1 MNPTKNQNSKN
12 LSLKKGTRLSDR
24 YLIQSTISISPTST
38 VYQARDLHFPSVQKM
53 VVVKE
58 FRNPS
63 PDPQLRQ
70 ANVETF
76 ERKANLLATLS
87 HPGLPG
93 ILDYFTQ
100 KRHSFLVMEYIQGTT
115 LAAIL
120 EESSG
125 SIPQAQVTR
134 WSIALCEVL
143 EYLHSHQPEAIT
155 IQDLNPA
162 HIMLDVHNNLI
173 IVNFGIARIFKV
185 NPDTRSDHLLSTSA
199 AELLTYEETIAEDIY
214 TLGES
219 MYILLTGENLDSE
232 NGDSSSQDVIRL
244 SHPEVSVELESVIV
258 KAMQADPFQRFQSAE
273 EMKIALLEVIGRS
286 DSRHLSPQVDQVNPA
301 ADETIQPRWTFSCA
315 DEIRGSACYANGVVY
330 FGSYDQHLYAVN
342 AESGNLIWKYQ
353 TDGGIVSR
361 PAVLDDSVY
370 IGSEDNRLHVVS
382 ARSGSL
388 LWTYYTKGPV
398 RSSPFLAHGHVFIG
412 SDDFNVH
419 AININGGR
427 GIWQID
433 TIAEI
438 RSTPFVTQ
446 DEVYAGNESGEFYC
460 IDFRGGIKWRYK
472 SKRAITSSAVVADG
486 MVMFCSLDKH
496 IYALDAKSG
505 YLIWRFKM
513 DKGSISSPCVADGLA
528 YTGSIDGNIYCIN
541 INNAKEVWRFQTDHQ
556 VTGSPIVLGDGLYC
570 GSVDGHLYCL
580 DNQTG
585 HLRWKFKTDKPITAT
600 PVAENDMIFIGSTN
614 NQFYAIAA
622 TLSS

>member
-1 MNPTKNQNSKN
+1 MNTTKNQDFETF
-12 LSLKKGTRLSDR
+12 SLKKGTRLSDR
-24 YLIQSTISISPTST
+24 YLIQSTISVSPTST

-53 VVVKE
+53 VVIKE

-63 PDPQLRQ
+63 PDPQVRQ
-70 ANVETF
+70 ANIEAF

-100 KRHSFLVMEYIQGTT
+100 GRHSYLVMEFIQGMT

-125 SIPQAQVTR
+125 STSQEQVAQ

-155 IQDLNPA
+155 MQDLDLTG
-162 HIMLDVHNNLI
+162 IMLDVHNNLA
-173 IVNFGIARIFKV
+173 IVNFGIASIFQIDL
-185 NPDTRSDHLLSTSA
+185 DTNSESSLSASA
-199 AELLTYEETIAEDIY
+199 DSLGSHQEMIAKDIY
-214 TLGES
+214 DLGES
-219 MYILLTGENLDSE
+219 MYILLTGKKPDTGVGVSP
-232 NGDSSSQDVIRL
+232 SQGAIRL
-244 SHPEVSVELESVIV
+244 NNPEVSVKLENVIL
-258 KAMQADPFQRFQSAE
+258 KAMQSDPVQRFQNAE
-273 EMKIALLEVIGRS
+273 EMKTALLDVIGRS
-286 DSRHLSPQVDQVNPA
+286 ESRQLAIQFDQVSPLT
-301 ADETIQPRWTFSCA
+301 DESIQPRWTFSCA
-315 DEIRGSACYANGVVY
+315 DEVRGTACYADGVIY
-330 FGSYDQHLYAVN
+330 FGSYDQHLYAVK
-342 AESGNLIWKYQ
+342 AESGSLLWKYE

-361 PAVLDDSVY
+361 PAVMNDSVFV
-370 IGSEDNRLHVVS
+370 GSEDNRLHVVS

-398 RSSPFLAHGHVFIG
+398 RSSPYLAHGHVFIG
-412 SDDFNVH
+412 SDDFNIH

-433 TIAEI
+433 TIAEV

-472 SKRAITSSAVVADG
+472 AKRAVTSSAVVADD

-513 DKGSISSPCVADGLA
+513 DKGSISSPCVANGLL

-541 INNAKEVWRFQTDHQ
+541 AKNAKEVWRFQTEHQ
-556 VTGSPIVLGDGLYC
+556 VTGSPIVSGDGLYC
-570 GSVDGHLYCL
+570 GSVDGNLYCL

-585 HLRWKFKTDKPITAT
+585 HLRWKFKTEKPITAT
-600 PVAENDMIFIGSTN
+600 PVAVNDMIFIGSTN
-614 NQFYAIAA
+614 NQFYALPE

>member
-1 MNPTKNQNSKN
+1 MSTFKNQESET
-12 LSLKKGTRLSDR
+12 LSLKKGTRLAER
-24 YLIQSTISISPTST
+24 YLIQKTISVSHSGA

-63 PDPQLRQ
+63 PEPQVRQ
-70 ANVETF
+70 ANIENF

-87 HPGLPG
+87 HPALPG

-100 KRHSFLVMEYIQGTT
+100 ERHAFLVMEFIQGKS

-120 EESSG
+120 EETSG
-125 SIPQAQVTR
+125 PIPQEQVIK

-143 EYLHSHQPEAIT
+143 QYLHAQQPDAI
-155 IQDLNPA
+155 ILKDLNPA
-162 HIMLDVHNNLI
+162 NVLIDAHNNLI
-173 IVNFGIARIFKV
+173 IVNFGLAQIFQ
-185 NPDTRSDHLLSTSA
+185 D
-199 AELLTYEETIAEDIY
+199 AESSHIIETNLDDIY
-214 TLGES
+214 ALGTMMSTLLIGS
-219 MYILLTGENLDSE
+219 YPDSQI
-232 NGDSSSQDVIRL
+232 GLSPTSGAIRANNP
-244 SHPEVSVELESVIV
+244 SVSVELENVIL
-258 KAMQADPFQRFQSAE
+258 KSMQSDPIHRFQSAE
-273 EMKIALLEVIGRS
+273 EMKTALLEVIGRS
-286 DSRHLSPQVDQVNPA
+286 DSRHLSLEIDQVSPTPE
-301 ADETIQPRWTFSCA
+301 ETIQPKWTFACG
-315 DEIRGSACYANGVVY
+315 DEIRGTACYANGVVY
-330 FGSYDQHLYAVN
+330 IGSYDQHLYALN
-342 AESGNLIWKYQ
+342 ARSGTLIWKYE

-361 PAVLDDSVY
+361 PAVAEDFVFV
-370 IGSEDNRLHVVS
+370 GSEDNRLHVVS

-412 SDDFNVH
+412 SDDFAVH

-427 GIWQID
+427 GIWQIE
-433 TIAEI
+433 TIAEV
-438 RSTPFVTQ
+438 RSTPYVTQ

-460 IDFRGGIKWRYK
+460 MDFRGGIKWRYK
-472 SKRAITSSAVVADG
+472 AKRAITSSAIVADG
-486 MVMFCSLDKH
+486 MVIFCSLDSH

-513 DKGSISSPCVADGLA
+513 DKGSISSPCVADGLV

-541 INNAKEVWRFQTDHQ
+541 IDKAKEVWRFQTENQ
-556 VTGSPIVLGDGLYC
+556 VTGSPIVLEDGLYC
-570 GSVDGHLYCL
+570 GSVDGNLYCL

-585 HLRWKFKTDKPITAT
+585 HLRWKFKTDQPITAT

-614 NQFYAIAA
+614 NQFYAIPIP
-622 TLSS
+622 SVG